1 MAKERKKLENPFVY
15 EGYEGPEY
23 FCDRTEETET
33 VMADMRNGRNLT
45 LVSPRKIG
53 KTGLIHHVF
62 HHIKSQQK
70 DAVCIY
76 VDIFHTTNQHD
87 FVQTLG
93 RAIVNERLSDS
104 RSTMEKVLG
113 FFSSWRPTVSIDP
126 LTGAPTVSV
135 NIERNVSEPTLKSIF
150 DYLQNCG
157 KEVYVA
163 IDEFQV
169 IADYPEKG
177 TEALLR
183 SYIQFMHNV
192 HFIFSG
198 SRQHLMYEIFFSAKR
213 PFYNSTTMMSLEP
226 LHEEIYYAFVSRLF
240 QEKKSSF
247 AAEVFHGL
255 YELFEGHTWYM
266 QTVLNRLYDNRR
278 PVTDFRQVREAID
291 DVLKRKRDFYDSLQ
305 IFLTDNQFDLLK
317 AIARER
323 CVEQPLSG
331 DFIIKYQLG
340 SASSVKRAL
349 QVLTEKDL
357 VYHGKRGYVVYDKF
371 ADLWL
376 RRMFGNC

>member
-33 VMADMRNGRNLT
+33 VMDDMRNGRNLT

-150 DYLQNCG
+150 D
-157 KEVYVA
+157 
-163 IDEFQV
+163 
-169 IADYPEKG
+169 
-177 TEALLR
+177 
-183 SYIQFMHNV
+183 
-192 HFIFSG
+192 
-198 SRQHLMYEIFFSAKR
+198 
-213 PFYNSTTMMSLEP
+213 
-226 LHEEIYYAFVSRLF
+226 
-240 QEKKSSF
+240 
-247 AAEVFHGL
+247 
-255 YELFEGHTWYM
+255 
-266 QTVLNRLYDNRR
+266 
-278 PVTDFRQVREAID
+278 
-291 DVLKRKRDFYDSLQ
+291 
-305 IFLTDNQFDLLK
+305 
-317 AIARER
+317 
-323 CVEQPLSG
+323 
-331 DFIIKYQLG
+331 
-340 SASSVKRAL
+340 
-349 QVLTEKDL
+349 
-357 VYHGKRGYVVYDKF
+357 
-371 ADLWL
+371 
-376 RRMFGNC
+376 